1 MIGSDCLEA
10 LVAHPLSSSPQLP
23 HSEAAAKR
31 QQRRALNSAASDSA
45 ELAPSSRSLS
55 HHSLNR
61 TQQPPTLHTLR
72 SSPFLMALSRGW
84 FLFLAMIAAIVGF
97 SFRSAGPP
105 PSPLLHAAFRGD
117 IELIKRL
124 LPIEPATTATASASA
139 SAASASFAAHVRNEA
154 NARDH
159 WNNTAL
165 HWACKGA
172 KGSSVAIA
180 QHLLAAGVDP
190 LAQNQ
195 GGSTALHWACSV
207 ADGSIALPLL
217 DLLLSPPH
225 SVPVNA
231 ANAAGETPL
240 HWAVDWLAVDS
251 VQYLLQHGADVNATD
266 SHNNTA
272 LHKIKSD
279 CDQSAACNRLVSLL
293 VQAGSDVMAK
303 NAFGRTPL
311 QHFNQDAEGQSQ
323 RAAKEA
329 DIKRQREAAMKEEA
343 SGSTIGGS
351 SGPNPH
357 LPPPPSKPL
366 RVTDAQID
374 QIQAQFEE
382 FKRNMTLEGAPSA
395 QAAQDK
401 QDKQK
406 EEL

>member
-1 MIGSDCLEA
+1 
-10 LVAHPLSSSPQLP
+10 
-23 HSEAAAKR
+23 
-31 QQRRALNSAASDSA
+31 
-45 ELAPSSRSLS
+45 
-55 HHSLNR
+55 
-61 TQQPPTLHTLR
+61 
-72 SSPFLMALSRGW
+72 MALSRGW
-84 FLFLAMIAAIVGF
+84 FLFLALLAALVGF

-117 IELIKRL
+117 LQLIKRM
-124 LPIEPATTATASASA
+124 LPIENAAAASSA
-139 SAASASFAAHVRNEA
+139 SAASAASAASFAAHVRAEA

-172 KGSSVAIA
+172 KGSSVAIVR
-180 QHLLAAGVDP
+180 HLLAAGVDP

-225 SVPVNA
+225 SVPINV

-240 HWAVDWLAVDS
+240 HWAVDWMAVDAA
-251 VQYLLQHGADVNATD
+251 QYLLQHGANVNATD

-279 CDQSAACNRLVSLL
+279 CDASAECNRLVALL

-303 NAFGRTPL
+303 NAYGRTPL

-323 RAAKEA
+323 RATKEA
-329 DIKRQREAAMKEEA
+329 EIKRQREAALKEEGG
-343 SGSTIGGS
+343 GST
-351 SGPNPH
+351 SGASNPN

-382 FKRNMTLEGAPSA
+382 FKRNLTIEEPTKATQP
-395 QAAQDK
+395 AQD
-401 QDKQK
+401 QQK
-406 EEL
+406 EL